1 MSLGLR
7 IKEIIFKGNKK
18 KSLVSFDNPVCFVH
32 GASNT
37 GKSLLVEAI
46 DYMLGKGDLR
56 KVLPQSEGYDELAMK
71 VTLDGDDFTLF
82 RKWPSIDFE
91 VYHGHIDSKDNTNF
105 LSYYRQTSP
114 TKKVPSINEF
124 YFRNLERPE
133 LLRNLYGEK
142 TSLTIRLLS
151 RIIISGE
158 EKIIRTDSPIIVG
171 DSSENSK
178 NKYVFKYLLTGK
190 DDSKVKTLT
199 RGGEFN
205 SERNGRISVLENV
218 VDTLKLDLNFPDENT
233 ESLDNRV
240 HKLEAAISKGLAKLE
255 DSQKSLSSVLSEK
268 KSIAETLM
276 KTAERAN
283 VITANLANFGTLKK
297 LYLSDIERLS
307 SQEEAAF
314 LLSVGHNGQ
323 CQVCGN
329 TIDTT
334 CDDLSNVN
342 RLAEASK
349 AEISKI
355 RSKYHELEDTTK
367 ALQHQ
372 LNDLESKSANLK
384 IRLQKIDY
392 EVEKCAPVI
401 KSDDRQLGEL
411 RKERSSI
418 QFDRKLHERISS
430 FTKQLQEIEL
440 ASTPKQ
446 YKSEEFLPETD
457 AINSFCKI
465 YSSILSAIQFPG
477 EHNVDFDFQK
487 FDVII
492 DGTPRDLNGKGVRA
506 ILHSVFKISLLI
518 HCRENNIYHPGI
530 VILDS
535 PLVTYRDPLTSKHG
549 ELGKD
554 EEKLAKTKISYHFL
568 NYLHQIRHLGQFIIV
583 ENIDI
588 PEALRSVIGVETFYG
603 QSATTTQRVG
613 LL

>member
-82 RKWPSIDFE
+82 RRWPSIDFE
-91 VYHGHIDSKDNTNF
+91 VYHGHIDSKDNANF

-114 TKKVPSINEF
+114 TKKIPSINEF

-171 DSSENSK
+171 DSNENSK
-178 NKYVFKYLLTGK
+178 NKYVFRYLLTGK
-190 DDSKVKTLT
+190 DDSEVKTLT

-205 SERNGRISVLENV
+205 SERNGRKSVLEDV
-218 VDTLKLDLNFPDENT
+218 VDALKLDLNFPDENT

-240 HKLEAAISKGLAKLE
+240 QKLEAAISKGLAKLE
-255 DSQKSLSSVLSEK
+255 DSQKSLSGVISEK
-268 KSIAETLM
+268 KSTAETLM

-283 VITANLANFGTLKK
+283 VIAANLANFDTLKK

-314 LLSVGHNGQ
+314 LLSVGHYGQ
-323 CQVCGN
+323 CLVCGN
-329 TIDTT
+329 TIDTA
-334 CDDLSNVN
+334 CDDLSNIN
-342 RLAEASK
+342 HLAEASK
-349 AEISKI
+349 AEIQKI
-355 RSKYHELEDTTK
+355 KSKYHELQDTTK
-367 ALQHQ
+367 ALQYQ
-372 LNDLESKSANLK
+372 LDDLESKAVNLK
-384 IRLQKIDY
+384 IQLKQIDY
-392 EVEKCAPVI
+392 EVERCTPVI
-401 KSDDRQLGEL
+401 NSNDNQLAEL
-411 RKERSSI
+411 RKERAAI
-418 QFDRKLHERISS
+418 QFDRKLHDRIRS
-430 FTKQLQEIEL
+430 FTKKLQEIEL

-446 YKSEEFLPETD
+446 YKSEEFLLETD
-457 AINSFCKI
+457 AINGFCKI
-465 YSSILSAIQFPG
+465 YSSILSAIKFPG
-477 EHNVDFDFQK
+477 EHHVDFDFQK

-554 EEKLAKTKISYHFL
+554 EEQLAKTKISYHFL
-568 NYLHQIRHLGQFIIV
+568 NYLYQIRHLGQFIIV

-588 PEALRSVIGVETFYG
+588 PETLRNVIGVETFYG